1 MYRKKH
7 RLYRI
12 WYHLQF
18 QPSIGGLET
27 YPPWGLL
34 LSEKSGMD
42 SVNGIKGA
50 LTALIEINYE
60 EESDLVEGRNKTCEQ
75 L

>member
-1 MYRKKH
+1 
-7 RLYRI
+7 
-12 WYHLQF
+12 
-18 QPSIGGLET
+18 
-27 YPPWGLL
+27 
-34 LSEKSGMD
+34 MD